1 MRQNH
6 HIHQNGENNDN
17 CGSRQNNGQNFFC
30 FLERLFSFLFGLL
43 LFLFCFF
50 LLLFLII
57 FFCFGEFFAEASE
70 RFDKGFFFF
79 RKINSGQTR
88 SSEYSL
94 YVLATVV
101 DFLQKLRV
109 LLYIRFGSF
118 CFQRFIFLQKRLIRA
133 PLPEFVRFGIA
144 DKLRKNRFIRDSLPH
159 AVREVCRYA
168 PAFRLVLPVCPVRKN
183 DRLTDD
189 RKRTS
194 RRVGQHDWLLAAEIR
209 IVGDRQIKILIFLR
223 LRHLFAGNGKG
234 NDLHLDRFYG
244 VIRQIFQLQLRQNP
258 AGLVIFEQSAGRN
271 QNRSGNAD
279 DESKISGGTGL
290 RGLCTMRPVAGEI
303 IRPVLCLSRG
313 KIARYLEQESIPHI
327 QDSTNLS
334 DEYTRN
340 RIRHHILPM
349 LEQEI
354 NAKAVAHMSETAERI
369 SQAEEYLTCQSLQI
383 LEEFHTDT
391 GYYFTEKFFMQP
403 QIIQTY
409 ALQLAME
416 NLAGRRKDISAVHY
430 EKVLALYEMQTGRKI
445 SLPYCMEARKDYD
458 GVKLY
463 LLNKEERR
471 KRKTEEWELIV
482 PGKAICPLGTF
493 SAEIFLYEGQKIEEK
508 KYTKW
513 LDYDK
518 IKKNPC
524 IRTRRTGDYMIINA
538 QGNTKKLNRCM
549 IDAKIPADQREK
561 IPLVVCED
569 EVLWMVGSRM
579 NEWYKINPQ
588 TRKVLVLNYQGGYQ
602 NE

>member
-1 MRQNH
+1 MIGKNDVVLAGVSGGSDSMAMLRILKELQGKLDFTLRVV
-6 HIHQNGENNDN
+6 HIHHGIRGKEADRDQSFVENICRKWQIPCTVYCYDVPGLSREWKLGEEET
-17 CGSRQNNGQNFFC
+17 GRIV
-30 FLERLFSFLFGLL
+30 RK
-43 LFLFCFF
+43 
-50 LLLFLII
+50 
-57 FFCFGEFFAEASE
+57 EA
-70 RFDKGFFFF
+70 
-79 RKINSGQTR
+79 
-88 SSEYSL
+88 
-94 YVLATVV
+94 
-101 DFLQKLRV
+101 
-109 LLYIRFGSF
+109 
-118 CFQRFIFLQKRLIRA
+118 FQREA
-133 PLPEFVRFGIA
+133 AVCG
-144 DKLRKNRFIRDSLPH
+144 RKDS
-159 AVREVCRYA
+159 E
-168 PAFRLVLPVCPVRKN
+168 
-183 DRLTDD
+183 
-189 RKRTS
+189 
-194 RRVGQHDWLLAAEIR
+194 
-209 IVGDRQIKILIFLR
+209 IKIALA
-223 LRHLFAGNGKG
+223 HNQE
-234 NDLHLDRFYG
+234 DLAETMLHNLCR
-244 VIRQIFQLQLRQNP
+244 
-258 AGLVIFEQSAGRN
+258 
-271 QNRSGNAD
+271 
-279 DESKISGGTGL
+279 GTGL
-290 RGLCTMRPVAGEI
+290 RGLCTMRPVDGEI
-303 IRPVLCLSRG
+303 IRPILCLSRD
-313 KIARYLEQESIPHI
+313 KIAEYLKEKKISHI

-391 GYYFTEKFFMQP
+391 GYYFTEKFFVQP

-409 ALQLAME
+409 ALQQAME

-561 IPLVVCED
+561 IPLVVCEN

-579 NEWYKINPQ
+579 NERYKINPQ

>member
-1 MRQNH
+1 MKKEVLAYIKQNKMIKKKDMILAGVSGGSDSMAMLHILRELQEEVDFSLKVVHVH
-6 HIHQNGENNDN
+6 HGIRGQEADRDSRFVEKICKEWQIPCSIHYYDVPKLSREWKLGEEETGRIVRKEAFDKEISFYREKWKKENNP
-17 CGSRQNNGQNFFC
+17 G
-30 FLERLFSFLFGLL
+30 
-43 LFLFCFF
+43 
-50 LLLFLII
+50 
-57 FFCFGEFFAEASE
+57 
-70 RFDKGFFFF
+70 
-79 RKINSGQTR
+79 
-88 SSEYSL
+88 
-94 YVLATVV
+94 
-101 DFLQKLRV
+101 
-109 LLYIRFGSF
+109 
-118 CFQRFIFLQKRLIRA
+118 
-133 PLPEFVRFGIA
+133 
-144 DKLRKNRFIRDSLPH
+144 
-159 AVREVCRYA
+159 
-168 PAFRLVLPVCPVRKN
+168 N
-183 DRLTDD
+183 DTED
-189 RKRTS
+189 RK
-194 RRVGQHDWLLAAEIR
+194 VKIALAHNQEDLAETMIHNLCR
-209 IVGDRQIKILIFLR
+209 
-223 LRHLFAGNGKG
+223 
-234 NDLHLDRFYG
+234 
-244 VIRQIFQLQLRQNP
+244 
-258 AGLVIFEQSAGRN
+258 
-271 QNRSGNAD
+271 
-279 DESKISGGTGL
+279 GTGL

-391 GYYFTEKFFMQP
+391 GYYFTEKFFVQP

-409 ALQLAME
+409 ALQQAME

-524 IRTRRTGDYMIINA
+524 IRTRRTGDYMIINE

-561 IPLVVCED
+561 IPLVVCEN

-579 NEWYKINPQ
+579 NERYKINPQ

>member
-1 MRQNH
+1 MEREILAYIKQNRMIGKNDVVLAGVSGGSDSMAMLRILKELQGKLDFTLRVV
-6 HIHQNGENNDN
+6 HIHHGIRGKEADRDQSFVENICRKWQIPCTVYCYDVPGLSREWKLGEEET
-17 CGSRQNNGQNFFC
+17 GRIV
-30 FLERLFSFLFGLL
+30 RK
-43 LFLFCFF
+43 
-50 LLLFLII
+50 
-57 FFCFGEFFAEASE
+57 EA
-70 RFDKGFFFF
+70 
-79 RKINSGQTR
+79 
-88 SSEYSL
+88 
-94 YVLATVV
+94 
-101 DFLQKLRV
+101 
-109 LLYIRFGSF
+109 
-118 CFQRFIFLQKRLIRA
+118 FQREA
-133 PLPEFVRFGIA
+133 AVCG
-144 DKLRKNRFIRDSLPH
+144 RKDS
-159 AVREVCRYA
+159 E
-168 PAFRLVLPVCPVRKN
+168 
-183 DRLTDD
+183 
-189 RKRTS
+189 
-194 RRVGQHDWLLAAEIR
+194 
-209 IVGDRQIKILIFLR
+209 IKIALA
-223 LRHLFAGNGKG
+223 HNQE
-234 NDLHLDRFYG
+234 DLAETMLHNLCR
-244 VIRQIFQLQLRQNP
+244 
-258 AGLVIFEQSAGRN
+258 
-271 QNRSGNAD
+271 
-279 DESKISGGTGL
+279 GTGL
-290 RGLCTMRPVAGEI
+290 RGLCTMRPVDGEI
-303 IRPVLCLSRG
+303 IRPILCLNRD
-313 KIARYLEQESIPHI
+313 KIAEYLKEKKISHI

-391 GYYFTEKFFMQP
+391 GYYFTEKFFVQP

-409 ALQLAME
+409 ALQQAME

-561 IPLVVCED
+561 IPLVVCEN

-579 NEWYKINPQ
+579 NERYKINPQ